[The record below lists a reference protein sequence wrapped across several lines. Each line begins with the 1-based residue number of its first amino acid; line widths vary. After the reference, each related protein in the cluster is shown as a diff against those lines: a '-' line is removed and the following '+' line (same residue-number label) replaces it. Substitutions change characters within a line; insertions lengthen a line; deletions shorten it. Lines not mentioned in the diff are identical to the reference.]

1 MYKYITKN
9 IYNTTSD
16 KPIKKIFLMCVYH
29 VEMKWFEKTAMTVT
43 YWYKENKT
51 NINLC
56 QNTFLMDSVVCM
68 ASQDSYFNESSP

>member
-1 MYKYITKN
+1 
-9 IYNTTSD
+9 
-16 KPIKKIFLMCVYH
+16 MCVYH

-43 YWYKENKT
+43 YWDKENKT

-56 QNTFLMDSVVCM
+56 ENTFLMDSVVCM

>member
-1 MYKYITKN
+1 
-9 IYNTTSD
+9 
-16 KPIKKIFLMCVYH
+16 MCVYH

-43 YWYKENKT
+43 YWDKENKT
-51 NINLC
+51 INLC